1 MEYHILNGMCL
12 YDKFPPQI
20 EGEKIVMNEALLHGP
35 LGANLFLEE
44 FWKIRADFW
53 KVSMNDYEKKTVVPL
68 EKLTKAKK
76 EDTILF
82 WFGIDLFCQ
91 INIWFLLDFI
101 GFYHFGLYADPLLLE
116 WFQAEYP
123 KHATSKLDMG
133 KSCVRFKQQIPYELV
148 GELIQK
154 MSPSYWIDLY
164 EKTIK
169 R

>member
-1 MEYHILNGMCL
+1 M
-12 YDKFPPQI
+12 
-20 EGEKIVMNEALLHGP
+20 KIVSNNP
-35 LGANLFLEE
+35 EE
-44 FWKIRADFW
+44 YLSLVPI
-53 KVSMNDYEKKTVVPL
+53 EKRESFIKLRETILQHIPEGFEECIIYDMIGYVVPKSMYPAGYHSQPQL
-68 EKLTKAKK
+68 PLPFLN
-76 EDTILF
+76 I
-82 WFGIDLFCQ
+82 GIQ
-91 INIWFLLDFI
+91 KNFI

-154 MSPSYWIDLY
+154 MSPSNWIVLY